1 MPKQLIEKIMQ
12 RFIPDPDF
20 IKQHKSLQFLGHR
33 LHDPN
38 LWHLNRRSISMA
50 FAVGLFFAWIPSPT
64 QMAMAAV
71 AAFYLRAN
79 LPISVLLV
87 WITNP
92 ITMPPLFYFA
102 YRVGLW
108 FMNRPSPADDFV
120 FSLDGIW
127 SGLGNIWEPFLLGCL
142 IMAITSS
149 AAGYFG
155 MRYFWAYHVKKQW
168 ADRGQRKNPD
178 FVAPENT
185 DQYSIY
191 LQKGIAE
198 IKRIY
203 TLIKTS
209 ENTRLGMDLINRL
222 YADIKAVDYAKHC
235 KDWVNCAST
244 GVKTLL
250 NKLN

>member
-1 MPKQLIEKIMQ
+1 MPKQLIEKMMQ
-12 RFIPDPDF
+12 RFIPDPEF
-20 IKQHKSLQFLGHR
+20 IKQHKNLQFLGDR

-50 FAVGLFFAWIPSPT
+50 FAVGLFFAWVPSPT

-108 FMNRPSPADDFV
+108 FMNRPSPAEDFV
-120 FSLDGIW
+120 FSVDGIW

-149 AAGYFG
+149 MAGYFG
-155 MRYFWAYHVKKQW
+155 MRYFWAYHIKKQW
-168 ADRGQRKNPD
+168 AEREQRKNPD
-178 FVAPENT
+178 FVAAENT
-185 DQYSIY
+185 NQTNAYI
-191 LQKGIAE
+191 QKGIGE

-203 TLIKTS
+203 T
-209 ENTRLGMDLINRL
+209 
-222 YADIKAVDYAKHC
+222 DIKAVDYTKHC
-235 KDWVNCAST
+235 KDAVNWTST
-244 GVKTLL
+244 SVKTLL